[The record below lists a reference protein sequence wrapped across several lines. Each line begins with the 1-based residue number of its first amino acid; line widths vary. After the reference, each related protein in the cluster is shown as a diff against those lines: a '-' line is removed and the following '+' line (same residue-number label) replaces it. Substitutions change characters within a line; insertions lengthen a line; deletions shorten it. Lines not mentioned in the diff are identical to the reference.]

1 MIFFSKNYVLCTV
14 ILFLVTSCVK
24 TEENQ
29 KKRWAYNMERIELV
43 EQKHPN
49 FKSIISDIKK
59 DAEELFA
66 EALLTI
72 DDELK
77 VKLMSEACD
86 KIGPT
91 FVKGLAD
98 FDTQAAEARELSKKI
113 LQQSES
119 NTSALIA
126 AISGMN
132 IEQDISDARE
142 TIRTAEPANLAGA
155 NRIVRDAMAP
165 MAKNIKDMKDVI
177 RKLEAQEREEKQAQE

>member
-1 MIFFSKNYVLCTV
+1 MQQVRLYFLMAVLFSVV
-14 ILFLVTSCVK
+14 VSCVK

-29 KKRWAYNMERIELV
+29 KKRWTYNMERIELV

-49 FKSIISDIKK
+49 FKSIITKLK
-59 DAEELFA
+59 RDAEKLFA
-66 EALLTI
+66 EALVTI

-86 KIGPT
+86 DISPS
-91 FVKGLAD
+91 FVRELAD
-98 FDTQAAEARELSKKI
+98 FDKQATEARELIKKI
-113 LQQSES
+113 MERSDS

-142 TIRTAEPANLAGA
+142 TIRTAQPTNLVGA
-155 NRIVRDAMAP
+155 NRIVKDAVTP
-165 MAKNIKDMKDVI
+165 LEKNIKDMKDII
-177 RKLEAQEREEKQAQE
+177 RQLDQQAREEQ